1 MRPAEIR
8 FYIDADLLGLAH
20 VLVRLRADV
29 TYPTDPGGIKFKR
42 ERPACPVKTPR
53 TPDDEWIPLVTA
65 AGWLIVTRDRHIQVH
80 RREIAAVRD
89 HGARMVTLTGE
100 EAKSTFDQLE
110 VFMCQWRRMLK
121 CLDEPGPFI
130 YAATRTRLR
139 RIPLD

>member
-53 TPDDEWIPLVTA
+53 TPDDEWTPWSPPQ
-65 AGWLIVTRDRHIQVH
+65 AG
-80 RREIAAVRD
+80 
-89 HGARMVTLTGE
+89 
-100 EAKSTFDQLE
+100 
-110 VFMCQWRRMLK
+110 
-121 CLDEPGPFI
+121 
-130 YAATRTRLR
+130 
-139 RIPLD
+139 